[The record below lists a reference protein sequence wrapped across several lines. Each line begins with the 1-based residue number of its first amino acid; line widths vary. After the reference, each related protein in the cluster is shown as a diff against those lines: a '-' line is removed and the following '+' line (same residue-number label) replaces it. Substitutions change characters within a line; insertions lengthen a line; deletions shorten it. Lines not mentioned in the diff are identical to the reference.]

1 MSMVL
6 LTTAAEYPQTSLIT
20 CSRETT
26 APLARESA
34 SSKADCFAANS
45 TVCDARRAVREA
57 GSTFETEQCLPCRNW
72 SGLWGR
78 VLSVFKKDGSLIL
91 GFC

>member
-1 MSMVL
+1 MSTVL
-6 LTTAAEYPQTSLIT
+6 LTTVAEYPQTFLIT

-26 APLARESA
+26 APLARGSA
-34 SSKADCFAANS
+34 SSKANFFGANS

-57 GSTFETEQCLPCRNW
+57 GSTSETEQCSPRRNW